1 MERLRPRDE
10 EWAWAVRQRRDSDFW
25 VSGLGL
31 MSERGEIESEITREA
46 VGRELQSSKQRV
58 LHKFYYFYYNFGLIQ
73 SRFQPDPTLFGL
85 FQPVSTVN
93 QYDPIWP
100 KSAWI
105 NASWQESKNER
116 KKKNQRSTNTRS
128 ATSRTAHGAVS
139 GTGAGAAAL
148 EPHSCFL
155 AYQMQHCKLYG
166 FFVS

>member
-1 MERLRPRDE
+1 MMERLRPRDE

-73 SRFQPDPTLFGL
+73 SRFQPDPALFGL
-85 FQPVSTVN
+85 FQPVSTVS
-93 QYDPIWP
+93 QYDLIWP

-105 NASWQESKNER
+105 NANWQESKNER
-116 KKKNQRSTNTRS
+116 KKKKKKTNAAWTRGQRC
-128 ATSRTAHGAVS
+128 RTLHTVRCQVRVRVWVQW
-139 GTGAGAAAL
+139 
-148 EPHSCFL
+148 P
-155 AYQMQHCKLYG
+155 
-166 FFVS
+166 